1 MGIKQLSPT
10 LFSLDVR
17 YWKAGKEYRR
27 RRDVEGSRRTAQAV
41 HDQLLKEVRQQAA
54 WDSGSLNLPTF
65 GAALRFYRTRHEQE
79 IAGSEHYFSRLEKD
93 LGEVT
98 MHELRNRYDRWQQI
112 MLETKTKD
120 GRLHSPA
127 TMNRY
132 LAWSKAAI
140 SYCIKRGL
148 IDGANPLLCFEK
160 RREVPRDLP
169 FSKTDETNLLNVIDR
184 EAPYL
189 SALVRFALAV
199 PVRRGEAL
207 SMRVADVDLFNGCIR
222 SRQGTMKGSRMAAT
236 KPIPPDAIVQRHF
249 RTLPADCE
257 YVWYRKEGGRN
268 VRIKSFTNAW
278 RVCTKEARLPGYRFH
293 DLRHVAVTRML
304 NAGTPAQVVAQI
316 AGWTSTAMIRQYYKL
331 DGGEAIKLV
340 RFSPNS
346 QPETVLQTVLPEKS
360 FAVIH

>member
-1 MGIKQLSPT
+1 
-10 LFSLDVR
+10 
-17 YWKAGKEYRR
+17 
-27 RRDVEGSRRTAQAV
+27 
-41 HDQLLKEVRQQAA
+41 
-54 WDSGSLNLPTF
+54 
-65 GAALRFYRTRHEQE
+65 
-79 IAGSEHYFSRLEKD
+79 
-93 LGEVT
+93 
-98 MHELRNRYDRWQQI
+98 
-112 MLETKTKD
+112 
-120 GRLHSPA
+120 
-127 TMNRY
+127 
-132 LAWSKAAI
+132 
-140 SYCIKRGL
+140 
-148 IDGANPLLCFEK
+148 
-160 RREVPRDLP
+160 
-169 FSKTDETNLLNVIDR
+169 
-184 EAPYL
+184 
-189 SALVRFALAV
+189 
-199 PVRRGEAL
+199 
-207 SMRVADVDLFNGCIR
+207 
-222 SRQGTMKGSRMAAT
+222 MKGSRMAAT